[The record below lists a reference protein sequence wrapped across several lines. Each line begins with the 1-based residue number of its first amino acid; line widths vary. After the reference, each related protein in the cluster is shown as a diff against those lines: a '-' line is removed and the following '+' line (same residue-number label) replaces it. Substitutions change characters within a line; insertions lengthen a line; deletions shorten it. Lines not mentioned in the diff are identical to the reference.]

1 MEKTRNNYIIG
12 GDIINK
18 KIVFFM
24 LTILFLVVALTGC
37 NSEKTTFSAEV
48 EKSAIEELVKDY
60 FQASYTI
67 DYKSWDGTAELQYAT
82 DRFAEKLKMIF
93 PEYKKSFT
101 EIQLTEKFDSI
112 EVGTISFDSETS
124 GTVECVV
131 QGSGTENGVAFTQ
144 TMNYLVEV
152 KKVREQWLIE
162 NYYVNETP

>member
-1 MEKTRNNYIIG
+1 MITLLLLA
-12 GDIINK
+12 
-18 KIVFFM
+18 V
-24 LTILFLVVALTGC
+24 TLTGC
-37 NSEKTTFSAEV
+37 NSEKVAFSADV
-48 EKSAIEELVKDY
+48 EKAAVTQLVKDY

-67 DYKSWDGTAELQYAT
+67 DYRTWDGAAELQYAT

-93 PEYKKSFT
+93 PEYKKSFA

-112 EVGTISFDSETS
+112 EIGNISFDSETS

-131 QGSGTENGVAFTQ
+131 QGSGTENGEAFTQ

-162 NYYVNETP
+162 NYYVNENP